1 MKTWKRNC
9 TDNAVTASDRRGKFL
24 RCKTR
29 LVGLIGHIRVITG
42 ILVIRAS
49 SIREARAMERR
60 SNHRRIKTVGTR
72 LLSYLWCGYPRVV
85 V

>member
-42 ILVIRAS
+42 ILVIRA
-49 SIREARAMERR
+49 
-60 SNHRRIKTVGTR
+60 K
-72 LLSYLWCGYPRVV
+72 Y
-85 V
+85 